1 MTLTLADAWY
11 DRDPIAAFNHYA
23 DNLIETE
30 ARLIYTDSDFDE
42 RPYNLHSVTAD
53 GNYAHPHDELF

>member
-1 MTLTLADAWY
+1 MTPTLADAWY
-11 DRDPIAAFNHYA
+11 DRDRVTELIHYA

-30 ARLIYTDSDFDE
+30 ARLIYTDPDFDE
-42 RPYNLHSVTAD
+42 RPYNPHSVAAD